1 MGTRVHTNAHSIP
14 TPVCAFLTP
23 SSLGMPLA
31 NCLPLALYPFRQ
43 RTILGHGRLR
53 AAREFQGCF
62 PTPLAPTPTPTPTPA
77 RPVSTPTPAPPRL
90 PIRSR
95 GGNNLIIITRI
106 VVPLRL
112 PWGRKELVGRHGRAR
127 GATSWRRRRRR
138 SDTVVAIA
146 VAIAVVRILS
156 RSRDSAIGR
165 LRLRSSRIVRRR
177 RHVERPHEQVPVEQR
192 EIGTIAKPNRCA
204 RTWSEE
210 RWRGVMSSHEARKSR
225 ASWGGRDRRSF
236 VPQQQREREHERER
250 ESASERASVAAAR
263 ARQRKGFDPRARRA
277 VRVARRAR
285 HAARGERC
293 EARGARTQRKQKHTN
308 SRKKQ
313 GRALFN
319 KWTRWDLPARVPCAC
334 RCELARDPIPQ
345 PAADV
350 ADLVRD
356 RLPQP
361 GGGLCDSQ
369 ISCRRTYSI

>member
-1 MGTRVHTNAHSIP
+1 MRV
-14 TPVCAFLTP
+14 
-23 SSLGMPLA
+23 
-31 NCLPLALYPFRQ
+31 
-43 RTILGHGRLR
+43 
-53 AAREFQGCF
+53 AA
-62 PTPLAPTPTPTPTPA
+62 
-77 RPVSTPTPAPPRL
+77 
-90 PIRSR
+90 
-95 GGNNLIIITRI
+95 
-106 VVPLRL
+106 
-112 PWGRKELVGRHGRAR
+112 
-127 GATSWRRRRRR
+127 
-138 SDTVVAIA
+138 
-146 VAIAVVRILS
+146 
-156 RSRDSAIGR
+156 RDSAICRCGARRGRSVR

-210 RWRGVMSSHEARKSR
+210 RWRGVVSSHEARKSR
-225 ASWGGRDRRSF
+225 ASRGSHDRQSF
-236 VPQQQREREHERER
+236 VPQQQRVRERER
-250 ESASERASVAAAR
+250 ERERARASERASPLRAR
-263 ARQRKGFDPRARRA
+263 ASARVLIPVRGARCAWRAELATRREASGARR
-277 VRVARRAR
+277 
-285 HAARGERC
+285 
-293 EARGARTQRKQKHTN
+293 EARGRSASESTRTAE
-308 SRKKQ
+308 KKQ

>member
-62 PTPLAPTPTPTPTPA
+62 PTPLAPTPTP
-77 RPVSTPTPAPPRL
+77 TPTPAPPRL

-177 RHVERPHEQVPVEQR
+177 WHVERPHEQVPVEQR

-210 RWRGVMSSHEARKSR
+210 RWRGVVSSHEARKSR
-225 ASWGGRDRRSF
+225 ASRGSHDRQSF
-236 VPQQQREREHERER
+236 VPQQQRVRERER
-250 ESASERASVAAAR
+250 ERERARASERASPLRAR
-263 ARQRKGFDPRARRA
+263 ASARVLIPVRGARCAWRAELATRREASGARR
-277 VRVARRAR
+277 
-285 HAARGERC
+285 
-293 EARGARTQRKQKHTN
+293 EARGRSASEITRTAE
-308 SRKKQ
+308 KKQ
-313 GRALFN
+313 GRDASIQQVDKMGF
-319 KWTRWDLPARVPCAC
+319 TCPCS
-334 RCELARDPIPQ
+334 
-345 PAADV
+345 
-350 ADLVRD
+350 
-356 RLPQP
+356 
-361 GGGLCDSQ
+361 LCVSM
-369 ISCRRTYSI
+369 